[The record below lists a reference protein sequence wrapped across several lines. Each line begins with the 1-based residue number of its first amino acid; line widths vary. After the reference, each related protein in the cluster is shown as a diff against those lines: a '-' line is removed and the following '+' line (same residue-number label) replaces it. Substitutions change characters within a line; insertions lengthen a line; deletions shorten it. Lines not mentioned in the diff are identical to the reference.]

1 MIARLRAFLHG
12 HWQLFAL
19 LALIFALW
27 QTPLVLPLKIL
38 VVFFHELSHGLAA
51 ILTGGDIV
59 EINVSRQ
66 VGGYAI
72 TRGGNRFAVLSA
84 GYVGSLV
91 LGAGLLVSALRSVA
105 DRVVMAALGAVTLL
119 VTLLYLSDMFT
130 LAFGLLTGLAML
142 ACAKWLSLQVNDM
155 VLRVIGLNS
164 MIYVPYDIFDDT
176 IRRAHLRSDARM
188 LAEEFGGATVIWGA
202 VWLLISLCVIVLT
215 LRVALRQPSNLTFG
229 TKPR

>member
-1 MIARLRAFLHG
+1 M
-12 HWQLFAL
+12 
-19 LALIFALW
+19 ALIFALW